1 MRLFAV
7 FLLAV
12 SVISAHWPRL
22 SFDMVQT
29 SFRSPAIIGVAC
41 AAISACGFDLGKAL
55 SRRCVFS
62 GRAEA
67 LGLTLQV
74 IACNILRQHNVF
86 DEEQTNS
93 ARAHDPWRARG
104 KRSPYVHRQRQ
115 ISGRPAR
122 GVRA

>member
-12 SVISAHWPRL
+12 SVTSTHWPLL
-22 SFDMVQT
+22 SFDMVHT

-41 AAISACGFDLGKAL
+41 AAISACGLDLGKAL

-67 LGLTLQV
+67 LG
-74 IACNILRQHNVF
+74 A
-86 DEEQTNS
+86 DS
-93 ARAHDPWRARG
+93 ARHCLQY
-104 KRSPYVHRQRQ
+104 SV
-115 ISGRPAR
+115 PAQC
-122 GVRA
+122 VR